1 MADPWLAKY
10 QNAIQ
15 ICTEIAE
22 SINDLNNEQ
31 HFGSTSSVA
40 NVNDHIKKDILLI
53 TSLNEQLKVELY
65 NPTRLNQK
73 TQGELE
79 RRQNLLDN
87 LSSKI
92 QIVNSTFTYGR
103 KFRINERKELLESTS
118 SATNIQASNNWLEN
132 DEINSLQL
140 SMKEQIYKE
149 QEKGLDLL
157 AGSLNRQKEIGIN
170 IGLQAN
176 EHCDILDEINS
187 KTEVNHNMLNENL
200 LQVATV
206 HTTKSTFGLQIV
218 VVLLGVVLIVVA
230 FIPV

>member
-1 MADPWLAKY
+1 MADSWLAKY

-31 HFGSTSSVA
+31 HGSTSVS
-40 NVNDHIKKDILLI
+40 NVYDHIKKDIFLI

-65 NPTRLNQK
+65 NPTRINQK

-92 QIVNSTFTYGR
+92 QIINNTFTYGR
-103 KFRINERKELLESTS
+103 KFRISERKELLDSTS
-118 SATNIQASNNWLEN
+118 STKNLPTSNNDWLEN
-132 DEINSLQL
+132 DEINTLQL
-140 SMKEQIYKE
+140 NMKEKIFEE
-149 QEKGLDLL
+149 QERGLDLL

-170 IGLQAN
+170 IGIQAN
-176 EHCDILDEINS
+176 EHCEILDEINS
-187 KTEVNHNMLNENL
+187 KTEVNHNILNENL
-200 LQVATV
+200 LQVTSV
-206 HTTKSTFGLQIV
+206 NTTKSTFGLQIV
-218 VVLLGVVLIVVA
+218 VVLLGVVLIVVS
-230 FIPV
+230 FVPV